1 MKEVGLRRALIVYL
15 FLGLF
20 GQISIAQEAGE
31 HRPSRIIIH
40 AAKLLEVKTGKTVAD
55 QAVDIEGD
63 KIVSVGP
70 MAQMR
75 RSASDHTIDLPNAT
89 VLPGLTDAR
98 TDLPADPRNSGYQ
111 SVGIS
116 IPR

>member
-40 AAKLLEVKTGKTVAD
+40 AAKLLEVKTGKTLAD
-55 QAVDIEGD
+55 QAIVIEGE

-70 MAQMR
+70 MARCGAPRATTSSIFLMPRFCPDSQP
-75 RSASDHTIDLPNAT
+75 HTP
-89 VLPGLTDAR
+89 
-98 TDLPADPRNSGYQ
+98 
-111 SVGIS
+111 
-116 IPR
+116 

>member
-20 GQISIAQEAGE
+20 GQISMEGGE

-40 AAKLLEVKTGKTVAD
+40 AAKLLEVKTGKTRAD
-55 QAVDIEGD
+55 QAIVIDGD

-70 MAQMR
+70 MVQVQ
-75 RSASDHTIDLPNAT
+75 RSTSVRLIDLPNAT
-89 VLPGLTDAR
+89 VLLGLSDQQNHLTVV
-98 TDLPADPRNSGYQ
+98 PINIGY
-111 SVGIS
+111 
-116 IPR
+116 

>member
-1 MKEVGLRRALIVYL
+1 MKEVGLHRALIVYL

-40 AAKLLEVKTGKTVAD
+40 AAKLLEVKTGKTLAD
-55 QAVDIEGD
+55 QAIVIEGE

-70 MAQMR
+70 MAQVR
-75 RSASDHTIDLPNAT
+75 RYASVQLIDISYVT
-89 VLPGLTDAR
+89 VLHGL
-98 TDLPADPRNSGYQ
+98 
-111 SVGIS
+111 SVAHTNL
-116 IPR
+116 